1 MEIVVRLWRH
11 FYDAG
16 KKAKAVFLPHPVCWT
31 EVPDNPGFL
40 LRQRNRWHR
49 GLAETLKIHSS
60 MLFDPKYKMISL
72 FAFPYYLFFELLAP
86 IIKIVT
92 ILFLV
97 VAGFLGYFNQSWIL
111 LTLLFAS
118 IASAIITCLATIY
131 VEQWTRKQ
139 QLASLEA
146 LRYKT
151 GWDWMRLIMM
161 SILGDVIYA
170 PFRIFAQMSGL
181 KDFLLKKNE
190 WYKFSRKGFQNDE
203 EN

>member
-1 MEIVVRLWRH
+1 M
-11 FYDAG
+11 
-16 KKAKAVFLPHPVCWT
+16 PHPVCWT